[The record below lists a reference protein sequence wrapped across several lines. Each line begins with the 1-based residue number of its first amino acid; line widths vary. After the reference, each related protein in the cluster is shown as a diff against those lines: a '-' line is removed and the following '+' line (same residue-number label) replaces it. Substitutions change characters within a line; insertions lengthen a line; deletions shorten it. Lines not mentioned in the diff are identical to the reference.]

1 MRTTAASGRGRRP
14 RPALRPVEFS
24 LGFIAVATGLVAA
37 IPVSDPGAPLRAA
50 FGRPL
55 ALAAVFFVLHVLL
68 TARLPRA
75 DPILGPTVLLLMGLG
90 MAFSRRLAPALD
102 EKQFAWLLL
111 GAAVMA
117 FAAVGPIHL
126 RWFRR
131 YPYSIGLA
139 GVMLVAA
146 TLVAGRAA
154 MPGGPRLWLAVGPF
168 QFQPSEVLKLVVVI
182 FLAGYLANRAEL
194 LSMPGPKLG
203 FLRLPPV
210 PYLAPLAIMLGA
222 GLTLVA
228 AQRDLGAALLLY
240 LIGLGML
247 YIASGRAGYV
257 VFGVAAFLLGA
268 AVLNAR
274 LPIVATRTAI
284 WRDPWTVADSTGYQV
299 VQATMAL
306 AAGGLGGTGLGQGM
320 PDAIPAVHTD
330 FVYAAV
336 AEELGVAGA
345 AAVLLLYGV
354 LFARGW
360 RTALRASSLFE
371 ALLAAGLTLALAVQ
385 TIVIVGGILRLI
397 PLTGIT
403 LPFLSYGGTSLLT
416 SAFAVGLILR
426 ISGREPGMA

>member
-1 MRTTAASGRGRRP
+1 MTTVRPTVAPALGRRVF
-14 RPALRPVEFS
+14 RPVEFS
-24 LGFIAVATGLVAA
+24 LGLVAVATGLAAA
-37 IPVSDPGAPLRAA
+37 IPLSDAGEPLMAA
-50 FGRPL
+50 LGRPL
-55 ALAAVFFVLHVLL
+55 ALAAVFLVLHILL
-68 TARLPRA
+68 TSRLPRA
-75 DPILGPTVLLLMGLG
+75 DTILCPTVLLLMGLS
-90 MAFSRRLAPALD
+90 MAFSRRLSPALD
-102 EKQFAWLLL
+102 ERQFQWLLM
-111 GAAVMA
+111 GAGVLA
-117 FAAVGPIHL
+117 FAAVGPVRL

-131 YPYSIGLA
+131 YPYSIGLV
-139 GVMLVAA
+139 GVVLVAA

-154 MPGGPRLWLAVGPF
+154 IPGGPRLWLGLGRL
-168 QFQPSEVLKLVVVI
+168 QFQPSEVLKLVLVI
-182 FLAGYLANRAEL
+182 YLAGYLASRAEL
-194 LSMPGPKLG
+194 LSMPGRRIG
-203 FLRLPPV
+203 WLRLPPL

-222 GLTLVA
+222 GLALVA

-257 VFGVAAFLLGA
+257 VAGVAAFVVGA

-274 LPIVATRTAI
+274 LPIVAARTAV
-284 WRDPWTVADSTGYQV
+284 WRDPWPVADSTGYQV

-330 FVYAAV
+330 FVYAAI

-345 AAVLLLYGV
+345 AAVLALYGV

-360 RTALRASSLFE
+360 RAALRANSGFE
-371 ALLAAGLTLALAVQ
+371 SLLAAGLTLALAVQ
-385 TIVIVGGILRLI
+385 TLVIVGGILRLI

-403 LPFLSYGGTSLLT
+403 LPFLSYGGTSLVT

-426 ISGREPGMA
+426 ISGREPGM